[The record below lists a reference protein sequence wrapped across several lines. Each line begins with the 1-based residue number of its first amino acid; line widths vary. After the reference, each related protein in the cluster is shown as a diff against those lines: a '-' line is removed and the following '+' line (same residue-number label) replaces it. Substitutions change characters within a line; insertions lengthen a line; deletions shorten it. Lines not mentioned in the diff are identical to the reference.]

1 MCERQY
7 QGRRYGKRGGKE
19 RGGDGAG
26 AAVGEGG
33 TDIYFLKFI
42 YNIYVDA
49 QQPSLLR
56 IYRLFLM
63 CSSSTSQRSLSFS
76 AILKVVLL
84 L

>member
-7 QGRRYGKRGGKE
+7 QGRRYGK

-42 YNIYVDA
+42 CNIYVDA

-56 IYRLFLM
+56 IL
-63 CSSSTSQRSLSFS
+63 
-76 AILKVVLL
+76 
-84 L
+84 